1 MELLSPG
8 LGYFLWMLVA
18 FLTVMII
25 LRKFAWKPILK
36 MLKDR
41 ETGIADALAS
51 AEVAKQEMANLKSEN
66 EALLQ
71 KAAEERTQLLKEARE
86 AGDKI
91 IAEAQQKA
99 KTEYNR
105 IVEDARLVIDQQK
118 NQAMTDVK
126 NRIGDLV
133 IEVSEKILRK
143 QLDNQSSQEALIND
157 LIKDVKLN

>member
-1 MELLSPG
+1 MELLQPG

-66 EALLQ
+66 EALLL
-71 KAAEERTQLLKEARE
+71 KAAEERTQMLKEAKE

-91 IAEAQQKA
+91 IATAQEKA

-118 NQAMTDVK
+118 NQAMVEVK
-126 NRIGDLV
+126 NKIGDV
-133 IEVSEKILRK
+133 VVEVSEKILRR
-143 QLDNQSSQEALIND
+143 QLQDQSSQEAMINELIND
-157 LIKDVKLN
+157 VKLI

>member
-51 AEVAKQEMANLKSEN
+51 AEMAKQEMANLKSEN

>member
-1 MELLSPG
+1 MELLQPG

-66 EALLQ
+66 EALLL
-71 KAAEERTQLLKEARE
+71 KAAEERTQMLKEAKE

-91 IAEAQQKA
+91 IATAQEKA

-118 NQAMTDVK
+118 NQAMVEVK
-126 NRIGDLV
+126 NKIGDLV
-133 IEVSEKILRK
+133 VEVSEKILRR
-143 QLDNQSSQEALIND
+143 QLQDQSSQEAMINELIN
-157 LIKDVKLN
+157 DVKLN

>member
-25 LRKFAWKPILK
+25 LKKFAWKPILK

-143 QLDNQSSQEALIND
+143 QLDNQSSQEALIDD

>member
-143 QLDNQSSQEALIND
+143 QLDNQSSQEALIDD

>member
-91 IAEAQQKA
+91 IAEAQEKA
-99 KTEYNR
+99 KTEYSR

-126 NRIGDLV
+126 NKIGDLV
-133 IEVSEKILRK
+133 IEVSEKILRR
-143 QLDNQSSQEALIND
+143 QLHDQSSQEALIND
-157 LIKDVKLN
+157 FIKDVKLN